1 MGASNQPLPCGC
13 CAGESW
19 ALWGRKDGKFV
30 RREFTYWQ
38 CERCGKVRVDPVVG
52 PEIYDD
58 AYYAGQGADPYVNYA
73 AEYADFAATDR
84 RFELADLARVAGEF
98 FARGERKE
106 AAPRPL
112 RWLDFGCGAG
122 GLLKYLRQQGV
133 PGGRAVEASGH
144 DVGSYAE
151 KLARVDGFRI
161 WSVEELARM
170 PAGGFDV
177 VSLVEVLE
185 HIPDPGEVV
194 ALCARALR
202 PGGLLLVT
210 TGNIAGP
217 IARRQRSR
225 YRYCIPE
232 IHVSL
237 FSPAALVAIYARHG
251 LRPQAVR
258 WEGCVRFKALKS
270 VPMPWR
276 LAAAAV
282 LRVPGVLRLV
292 DRLYGVS
299 AMPCAVRV
307 AEGA

>member
-1 MGASNQPLPCGC
+1 L
-13 CAGESW
+13 
-19 ALWGRKDGKFV
+19 
-30 RREFTYWQ
+30 
-38 CERCGKVRVDPVVG
+38 VRVTPVVG

-58 AYYAGQGADPYVNYA
+58 AYYAGRGADPYVNYA

-84 RFELADLARVAGEF
+84 RHELADLARVAGEF
-98 FARGERKE
+98 FAGAGATGENE
-106 AAPRPL
+106 AKAGRAL

-122 GLLKYLRQQGV
+122 GLLKYLREHGV

-151 KLARVDGFRI
+151 KLARADGFRI
-161 WSVEELARM
+161 WSVGELATM

-185 HIPDPGEVV
+185 HISDPGEVV
-194 ALCARALR
+194 ALCARVLR

-210 TGNIAGP
+210 TGNVAGP
-217 IARRQRSR
+217 IARRRR
-225 YRYCIPE
+225 TGYRYCIPE

-251 LRPQAVR
+251 LRAQAVQ
-258 WEGCVRFKALKS
+258 WDGCVRFKALKS

-276 LAAAAV
+276 SAAAAV

-292 DRLYGVS
+292 DRLYAVS
-299 AMPCAVRV
+299 AMPCAVRA